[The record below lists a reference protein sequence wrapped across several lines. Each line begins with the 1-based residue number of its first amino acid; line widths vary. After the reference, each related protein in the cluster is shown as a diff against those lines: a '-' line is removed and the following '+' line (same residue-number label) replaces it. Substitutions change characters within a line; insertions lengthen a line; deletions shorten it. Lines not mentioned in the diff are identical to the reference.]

1 MSSTKPLTPVG
12 SALAGALG
20 AVFSNAVVYPLDTV
34 KTRLQALPSSE
45 LKAET
50 GANQLPGSGEKR
62 KQPKGLVGKLA
73 RSIKRNQM
81 LAMLIRIVRTEG
93 VTGVFKGFSAS
104 MINTFS
110 MQFAYFFF
118 HTWLRTAALKR
129 ATGPLSTPAE
139 LGLGALAGAF
149 AQVFTIPVAVV
160 ATRQQLW
167 IPPPGATGKATH
179 EPSLWE
185 TASEV
190 VSEGGITAL
199 WTGLK
204 PGLVLT
210 VNPAITY
217 GVFERAKSW
226 VLAGAREGGKLSV
239 AESFWIGVMSKTLAT
254 VVTYPYIFAKVRLQA
269 KKEEPG
275 ETGAEH
281 KKHDGAIDILK
292 NVYKEQGFA
301 GWYQGMGAQITKAV
315 LSQGILFVSKDQFEG
330 QARVIM
336 DAADNFRASHP
347 LLQKA

>member
-1 MSSTKPLTPVG
+1 M
-12 SALAGALG
+12 
-20 AVFSNAVVYPLDTV
+20 
-34 KTRLQALPSSE
+34 
-45 LKAET
+45 
-50 GANQLPGSGEKR
+50 
-62 KQPKGLVGKLA
+62 
-73 RSIKRNQM
+73 
-81 LAMLIRIVRTEG
+81 
-93 VTGVFKGFSAS
+93 
-104 MINTFS
+104 
-110 MQFAYFFF
+110 
-118 HTWLRTAALKR
+118 
-129 ATGPLSTPAE
+129 
-139 LGLGALAGAF
+139 
-149 AQVFTIPVAVV
+149 FTIPVAVV

-315 LSQGILFVSKDQFEG
+315 LSQGELSAMDSKLTPTGILFVSKDQFEG